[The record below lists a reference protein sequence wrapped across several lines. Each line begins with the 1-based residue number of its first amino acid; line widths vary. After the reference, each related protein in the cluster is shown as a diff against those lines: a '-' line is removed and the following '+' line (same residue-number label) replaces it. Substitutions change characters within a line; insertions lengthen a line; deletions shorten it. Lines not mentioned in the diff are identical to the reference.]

1 MNRIPTCTLLALA
14 TTMALAMTACSRPE
28 PPDTERPPEP
38 QAEPADAGTQA
49 AAPAASLDDS
59 LHAPIDRAK
68 AVEDTLQDA
77 AQRQR
82 DAIDAAGG

>member
-14 TTMALAMTACSRPE
+14 TAIAMALAMAACSRPE

-38 QAEPADAGTQA
+38 QAVGTQV